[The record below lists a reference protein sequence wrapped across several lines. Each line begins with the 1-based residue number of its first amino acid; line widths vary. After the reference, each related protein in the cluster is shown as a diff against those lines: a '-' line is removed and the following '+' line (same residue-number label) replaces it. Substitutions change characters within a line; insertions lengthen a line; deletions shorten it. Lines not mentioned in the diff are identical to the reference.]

1 MLLFN
6 YKGDDKNEQVVY
18 LKLHT
23 FYDNEYISYFF
34 IHMR

>member
-6 YKGDDKNEQVVY
+6 YKGEDKNEQVVY

-23 FYDNEYISYFF
+23 FMIMNIFHISSF
-34 IHMR
+34 I